1 MKPFAGRNIL
11 VGGCGGIAAY
21 KVVDWVRNLTRL
33 GAEVTVV
40 MTESAS
46 RFVSPLTFAALS
58 GNKVHTAMFDEDGAE
73 DIPHIDL
80 ARRSDLILIAP
91 ATASTIA
98 RLAHGLADDLLTAA
112 VLAAENQVVVCPAMN
127 SNMYLHP
134 ATSANLASLKSY
146 GYQVVDPG
154 AGLMACGDEGPGR
167 LPDWEPVAETVHR
180 IFSRQDLAGRSVLI
194 TAGPTE
200 EPLDP
205 VRYLSNRSS
214 GKMGYALARA
224 AARRGAD
231 VTLVSGPTSLSD
243 PPYIDCVKVR
253 AATEMEKEVMARAEG
268 MDVIIKSA
276 AVSDFRPARQ
286 SELKI
291 KKLESDPV
299 LELTANQDILAN
311 LGVRRK
317 SSGRPEVLVGF
328 AAESHDLMAEG
339 RRKLAAKN
347 LDLIVVNDISADDA
361 GFAVDT
367 NRVVLIS
374 ADGMTSELP
383 LMTKLEVADEILDSV
398 TGLLTGH

>member
-1 MKPFAGRNIL
+1 
-11 VGGCGGIAAY
+11 
-21 KVVDWVRNLTRL
+21 
-33 GAEVTVV
+33 
-40 MTESAS
+40 
-46 RFVSPLTFAALS
+46 
-58 GNKVHTAMFDEDGAE
+58 
-73 DIPHIDL
+73 
-80 ARRSDLILIAP
+80 
-91 ATASTIA
+91 
-98 RLAHGLADDLLTAA
+98 
-112 VLAAENQVVVCPAMN
+112 
-127 SNMYLHP
+127 
-134 ATSANLASLKSY
+134 
-146 GYQVVDPG
+146 
-154 AGLMACGDEGPGR
+154 
-167 LPDWEPVAETVHR
+167 
-180 IFSRQDLAGRSVLI
+180 
-194 TAGPTE
+194 
-200 EPLDP
+200 
-205 VRYLSNRSS
+205 
-214 GKMGYALARA
+214 
-224 AARRGAD
+224 
-231 VTLVSGPTSLSD
+231 
-243 PPYIDCVKVR
+243 
-253 AATEMEKEVMARAEG
+253 MARAEG